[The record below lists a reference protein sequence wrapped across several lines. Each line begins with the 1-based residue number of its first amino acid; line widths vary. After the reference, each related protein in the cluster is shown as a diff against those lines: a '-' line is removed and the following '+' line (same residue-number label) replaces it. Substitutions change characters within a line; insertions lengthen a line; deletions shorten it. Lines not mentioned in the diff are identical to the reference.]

1 MHIDNIPTHCLR
13 SGNKFKTKLNC
24 DTWANRGPA
33 KQSGF
38 TLIEIAIVL
47 VIIGLLLGGV
57 LKGQE
62 LINTARV
69 RALSNNVDGI
79 TSAWFSFSDRYRA
92 FPGDYNQAS
101 VNLPNIVNDG
111 DGNGLVGDEG
121 GVDSPEERA
130 LAWSH
135 LQAAG
140 YITGSYPDATT
151 APTIAADSYSCS
163 VDTCP
168 DNGFGQ
174 GMVINL
180 GALQQSAGTA
190 AVDAHELVTG
200 RAIPSDVLAELDRK
214 IDDGTPSGGSMQL
227 GTVGIGWGEDDEISA
242 CQGADADA
250 YNMQTPSAN
259 CAAVFRN
266 F

>member
-1 MHIDNIPTHCLR
+1 MD
-13 SGNKFKTKLNC
+13 SAKLS
-24 DTWANRGPA
+24 TGQPPG

-69 RALSNNVDGI
+69 RALNNNVDGI

-92 FPGDYNQAS
+92 FPGDYAS
-101 VNLPNIVNDG
+101 ADKNLPNITHKG
-111 DGNGLVGDEG
+111 DGNGIVDTAQERSLV
-121 GVDSPEERA
+121 
-130 LAWSH
+130 WSH

-140 YITGSYPDATT
+140 YITGSFPDPTGT
-151 APTIAADSYSCS
+151 ALTIADNEYACKVSQ
-163 VDTCP
+163 CP

-174 GMVINL
+174 GMVVNY
-180 GALQQSAGTA
+180 GALQQSAGTSTA
-190 AVDAHELVTG
+190 DSHELLSG

-214 IDDGTPSGGSMQL
+214 VDDGTASAGSMQL
-227 GTVGIGWGEDDEISA
+227 GKG
-242 CQGADADA
+242 GASWDSTAANKCLNGTDYQIA
-250 YNMQTPSAN
+250 TPSDN

>member
-1 MHIDNIPTHCLR
+1 M
-13 SGNKFKTKLNC
+13 SKVV
-24 DTWANRGPA
+24 
-33 KQSGF
+33 KQKGF

-69 RALSNNVDGI
+69 RSLSNNIDGI

-92 FPGDYNQAS
+92 FPGDYSQAA
-101 VNLPNIVNDG
+101 VNLPNIINVG
-111 DGNGLVGDEG
+111 DGNGLVGDIA
-121 GVDSPEERA
+121 GVDSPLERA
-130 LAWSH
+130 LVWSH

-140 YITGSYPDATT
+140 YITGSYPDPLVAPAVPIVLNTYNCSTT
-151 APTIAADSYSCS
+151 A
-163 VDTCP
+163 CP

-174 GMVINL
+174 GMVINR
-180 GALQQSAGTA
+180 GALQQGGGLA
-190 AVDAHELVTG
+190 APAHELLSG
-200 RAIPSDVLAELDRK
+200 RSIPSDVLAELDRK
-214 IDDGTPSGGSMQL
+214 IDDGTPSAGAMQL
-227 GTVGIGWGEDDEISA
+227 GIAGVGWGNVADIAA
-242 CQGADADA
+242 CQGTNPGNPNI
-250 YNMQTPSAN
+250 YNMQTPSDN